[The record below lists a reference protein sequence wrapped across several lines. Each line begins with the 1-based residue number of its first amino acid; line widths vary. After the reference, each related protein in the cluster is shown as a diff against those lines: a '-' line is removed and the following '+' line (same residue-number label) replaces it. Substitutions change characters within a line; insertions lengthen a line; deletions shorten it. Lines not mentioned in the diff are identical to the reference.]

1 MNITD
6 DTRSDVCDALRSQA
20 ARVESTAPPLDEIIQ
35 RAHHPAPLALVRQ
48 GRPRLRVGLAI
59 GLAALATGGAV
70 AAIGNSWPRAADYR
84 AVDRS
89 PELSSAVGDKQV
101 TLEEYKAGF
110 DRYRQ
115 CEAAAGQPLQ
125 DVIFDQSTSLYSAS
139 GTGSEYDEECYVRE
153 FYALDVAWQLDPN
166 RPGYVASP
174 PAIELLTEAC
184 RANGPVSG
192 FPYSGEQLREL
203 CDRLDQGP
211 PTGG

>member
-6 DTRSDVCDALRSQA
+6 DTCSDVRDALRSQA
-20 ARVESTAPPLDEIIQ
+20 ERIESTAPPLDEIAR
-35 RAHHPAPLALVRQ
+35 RAQHPAPLTLVRK
-48 GRPRLRVGLAI
+48 GRPRLGIGIAI
-59 GLAALATGGAV
+59 GVAALAAGGVV
-70 AAIGNSWPRAADYR
+70 AAIGNPWPRAADYR

-89 PELSSAVGDKQV
+89 PELSSAVSDEQV
-101 TLEEYKAGF
+101 TLEEYKVGF

-125 DVIFDQSTSLYSAS
+125 DVMFDESTSLYTAT

-166 RPGYVASP
+166 RPGYVAST
-174 PAIELLTEAC
+174 PAIELLKEAC
-184 RANGPVSG
+184 RANGPVPE
-192 FPYSGEQLREL
+192 FPFSGEQLSEL

-211 PTGG
+211 PIGG